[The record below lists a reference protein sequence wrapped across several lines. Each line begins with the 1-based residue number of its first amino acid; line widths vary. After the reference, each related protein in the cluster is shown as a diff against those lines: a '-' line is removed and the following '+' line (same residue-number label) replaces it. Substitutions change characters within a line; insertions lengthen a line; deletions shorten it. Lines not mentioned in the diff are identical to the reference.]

1 MNKKTEGIIN
11 EAKNVIIGKDDVIK
25 KVMMAILSG
34 GHVLLDDV
42 PGTGKTTLALAF
54 ARAMDMRFRR
64 IQFTPDVV
72 PSDIVGFSIYNK
84 EKREFEYKAGAV
96 MTNILLAD
104 EINRTSSKTQA
115 ALLEVMEEGQA
126 TVDGEKHVLPEPFVV
141 IATQNPVGSAGT
153 QLLPQAQLDRFIVRL
168 RMGYPGMDEQVE
180 ILKDRQ
186 RENPLDRIAPA
197 AGAADVMAMREEV
210 RDIHVEDSIF
220 IYISA
225 LAEATRSH
233 DMVRLGVS
241 PRGSLAVAKMAKA
254 NAFIEGRD
262 FVMPEDI
269 RGVFE
274 DVCAH
279 RIIPSPKAKM
289 ADMTA
294 EGILSDVI
302 KETKS
307 PDSGR

>member
-11 EAKNVIIGKDDVIK
+11 EAKKVIIGKDDVIK

-126 TVDGEKHVLPEPFVV
+126 TVDGEKHVFPEPFVV

-197 AGAADVMAMREEV
+197 AGAADVIAMREEV

-241 PRGSLAVAKMAKA
+241 FVFYPSDSSRASYHTVRYCFRSNQYLRTSLSS
-254 NAFIEGRD
+254 R
-262 FVMPEDI
+262 
-269 RGVFE
+269 
-274 DVCAH
+274 
-279 RIIPSPKAKM
+279 
-289 ADMTA
+289 
-294 EGILSDVI
+294 
-302 KETKS
+302 
-307 PDSGR
+307 

>member
-11 EAKNVIIGKDDVIK
+11 EAKKVIIGKDDVIK

-294 EGILSDVI
+294 EEILSDVI

>member
-11 EAKNVIIGKDDVIK
+11 EAKKVIIGKDDVIK

-197 AGAADVMAMREEV
+197 AGAADVIAMREEV

>member
-1 MNKKTEGIIN
+1 
-11 EAKNVIIGKDDVIK
+11 
-25 KVMMAILSG
+25 
-34 GHVLLDDV
+34 
-42 PGTGKTTLALAF
+42 
-54 ARAMDMRFRR
+54 
-64 IQFTPDVV
+64 
-72 PSDIVGFSIYNK
+72 
-84 EKREFEYKAGAV
+84 
-96 MTNILLAD
+96 
-104 EINRTSSKTQA
+104 
-115 ALLEVMEEGQA
+115 
-126 TVDGEKHVLPEPFVV
+126 
-141 IATQNPVGSAGT
+141 
-153 QLLPQAQLDRFIVRL
+153 
-168 RMGYPGMDEQVE
+168 MGYPGMDEQVE

-197 AGAADVMAMREEV
+197 AGAADVIAMREEV

>member
-11 EAKNVIIGKDDVIK
+11 EAKKVIIGKDDVIK

-84 EKREFEYKAGAV
+84 ENREFEYKAGAV

>member
-11 EAKNVIIGKDDVIK
+11 EAKKVIIGKDDVIK

-168 RMGYPGMDEQVE
+168 RMGYLPKIG
-180 ILKDRQ
+180 RASC
-186 RENPLDRIAPA
+186 RER
-197 AGAADVMAMREEV
+197 V
-210 RDIHVEDSIF
+210 
-220 IYISA
+220 
-225 LAEATRSH
+225 
-233 DMVRLGVS
+233 
-241 PRGSLAVAKMAKA
+241 
-254 NAFIEGRD
+254 
-262 FVMPEDI
+262 
-269 RGVFE
+269 
-274 DVCAH
+274 
-279 RIIPSPKAKM
+279 
-289 ADMTA
+289 
-294 EGILSDVI
+294 
-302 KETKS
+302 
-307 PDSGR
+307 

>member
-11 EAKNVIIGKDDVIK
+11 EAKKVIIGKDDVIK

-197 AGAADVMAMREEV
+197 AGAVDVMAMREEV

-294 EGILSDVI
+294 EEILSDVI

>member
-11 EAKNVIIGKDDVIK
+11 EAKKVIIGKDDVIK

-233 DMVRLGVS
+233 DMVKLGVS

>member
-11 EAKNVIIGKDDVIK
+11 EAKKVIIGKDDVIK

-186 RENPLDRIAPA
+186 RENPLDRITPA
-197 AGAADVMAMREEV
+197 AGAADVIAMREEV

>member
-11 EAKNVIIGKDDVIK
+11 EAKKVIIGKDDVIK

-141 IATQNPVGSAGT
+141 IATQN
-153 QLLPQAQLDRFIVRL
+153 R
-168 RMGYPGMDEQVE
+168 PG
-180 ILKDRQ
+180 
-186 RENPLDRIAPA
+186 
-197 AGAADVMAMREEV
+197 
-210 RDIHVEDSIF
+210 
-220 IYISA
+220 
-225 LAEATRSH
+225 RSFCRRRSST
-233 DMVRLGVS
+233 D
-241 PRGSLAVAKMAKA
+241 
-254 NAFIEGRD
+254 
-262 FVMPEDI
+262 
-269 RGVFE
+269 
-274 DVCAH
+274 
-279 RIIPSPKAKM
+279 
-289 ADMTA
+289 
-294 EGILSDVI
+294 LS
-302 KETKS
+302 
-307 PDSGR
+307 

>member
-11 EAKNVIIGKDDVIK
+11 EAKKVIIGKDDVIK

-197 AGAADVMAMREEV
+197 AGAADVIAMREEV

-241 PRGSLAVAKMAKA
+241 LRGSLAVAKMAKA